1 MQWFPSFWQA
11 FGRMVSVCGAG
22 HLTAEARRS
31 NRRMNLTA
39 VRQGLLLLL
48 LAGHSGAQASAPPPS
63 RFYPGPLLA
72 DPGPTVP
79 LSAQDYT
86 DLQALFGRV
95 RPATLRIELCPV
107 SGCAEPSSV
116 GSAVLI
122 GPGGLALTAYHVV
135 FQAPA
140 LSAMTSNRRRYA
152 VKVIGYDDQND
163 LALLRV
169 NVPAGTPFLPLTEA
183 APGVGE
189 PVLAIGNGGGEYLR
203 PKMGRLLA
211 LGAQAG
217 RADFPPGTMELSAP
231 LVPGDSGGP
240 VLNRAGEVNGIISFI
255 RASASDGSPNG
266 LPAEAAGANITAYAV
281 PITAHDQRLAALRR
295 GVKRDAPI
303 IGVSL
308 SGNLALLSD
317 LPAKQ
322 FVVFSEQLGLQLGQT
337 PGAFFNLVVSGS
349 PAARAGLQA
358 LLYDR
363 NNRQIRGDIVTAV
376 NGKRTVNFSEFQYA
390 LRSYA
395 PGEIVKLSVL
405 RGGKK
410 LTLKLKLV
418 GRSTVKN

>member
-1 MQWFPSFWQA
+1 
-11 FGRMVSVCGAG
+11 
-22 HLTAEARRS
+22 
-31 NRRMNLTA
+31 MNLTA
-39 VRQGLLLLL
+39 VRQGLLLF
-48 LAGHSGAQASAPPPS
+48 LAGHSGVHAGAAPPS
-63 RFYPGPLLA
+63 RFYPGPLLV
-72 DPGPTVP
+72 DSGPAAP

-95 RPATLRIELCPV
+95 RPATLRIEQCPV
-107 SGCAEPSSV
+107 SGCAEPGGV

-169 NVPAGTPFLPLTEA
+169 NVPAETPFLPLTEA
-183 APGVGE
+183 SPGVGE
-189 PVLAIGNGGGEYLR
+189 PVLVIGNGGGEYLR

-240 VLNRAGEVNGIISFI
+240 VLNRAGELSGVVSFI
-255 RASASDGSPNG
+255 RDSPGDGSPNG
-266 LPAEAAGANITAYAV
+266 VPGKDAGANITAYAV
-281 PITAHDQRLAALRR
+281 PMTAHDQRLAALRR

-308 SGNLALLSD
+308 SGNLAVLSD

-322 FVVFSEQLGLQLGQT
+322 FVALTEQLGLHLGQT
-337 PGAFFNLVVSGS
+337 PGAFFNLVVPGS
-349 PAARAGLQA
+349 PAARARLQA

-363 NNRQIRGDIVTAV
+363 NNTRIQGDIVTAV

-390 LRSYA
+390 VRSYA
-395 PGEIVKLSVL
+395 PGEIVKLTVL